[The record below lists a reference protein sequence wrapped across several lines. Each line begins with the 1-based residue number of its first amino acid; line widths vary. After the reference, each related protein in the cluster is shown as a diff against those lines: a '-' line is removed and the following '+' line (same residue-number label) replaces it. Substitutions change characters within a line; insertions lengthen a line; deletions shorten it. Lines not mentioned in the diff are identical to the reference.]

1 MNRRQVWDRKK
12 QNKLV
17 SGYDKVNILQN
28 VTMNIEQGE
37 LFL

>member
-1 MNRRQVWDRKK
+1 MLATE
-12 QNKLV
+12 KLV